1 MPYEVFLA
9 FRYLQSR
16 RKRRLAR
23 ATSVAA
29 IVGIAMGV
37 AALIVAFALSNG
49 FRDEMREKIL
59 QGTAHLSVVRADG
72 RAIENYAELANRLK
86 QINGV
91 VSASA
96 TTYDGA
102 LARGTKA
109 SGYAVIRGVE
119 KDAAQLTPRQWLS
132 EGSFGPLF
140 ETSST
145 EVPNAVVGADLAARI
160 GVAAGDVFE
169 VIPATESTTRR
180 LRVAGTFRSG
190 LFEYDSTWIYV
201 ALETAG
207 AFAGSNHAAMV
218 MSVQVHDVD
227 NVKQVSA
234 EVSKALGSRY
244 TIIDWQQANQPLFA
258 ALALERRMGL
268 FIIGLII
275 AIATLNITTMLI
287 LVVVER
293 RRDIAILNALGAT
306 RTGVMLLFIIEGAV
320 VGAIGAAAG
329 VVIGFIACA
338 IGNHYKLV
346 SLPADVY
353 SISNVPLIARPAEM
367 LLAALVAFVLS
378 VLATIYPA
386 RAASRLPPVEALR
399 DS

>member
-1 MPYEVFLA
+1 
-9 FRYLQSR
+9 
-16 RKRRLAR
+16 
-23 ATSVAA
+23 
-29 IVGIAMGV
+29 MGV

-49 FRDEMREKIL
+49 FRDEMRDKIL
-59 QGTAHLSVVRADG
+59 QGTAHLSVIRADG
-72 RAIENYAELANRLK
+72 RTIENYSELATRL
-86 QINGV
+86 QQVNGV

-102 LARGTKA
+102 LARGSKG

-119 KDAAQLTPRQWLS
+119 KDAAQLTQRQWLR

-140 ETSST
+140 ESSAT
-145 EVPNAVVGADLAARI
+145 EVPNAVLGVDLATRI
-160 GVAAGDVFE
+160 GVAVGDVFE
-169 VIPATESTTRR
+169 VVPATESTMRR
-180 LRVAGTFRSG
+180 LRVAGIFRSG

-201 ALETAG
+201 GLETAG
-207 AFAGSNHAAMV
+207 AFAGTTHAASV
-218 MSVQVHDVD
+218 ISVQVYDVD
-227 NVKQVSA
+227 NVKQVGA
-234 EVSKALGSRY
+234 GISKLLGNNY

-287 LVVVER
+287 LLVVER

-353 SISNVPLIARPAEM
+353 SISNVPLIAKPSEM
-367 LLAALVAFVLS
+367 FLAALVAFILS

-386 RAASRLPPVEALR
+386 RAASRMRPVEALR

>member
-1 MPYEVFLA
+1 MPYELFLA
-9 FRYLQSR
+9 LRYLRSR
-16 RKRRLAR
+16 RRRRLAR

-29 IVGIAMGV
+29 VLGIAMGV

-49 FRDEMREKIL
+49 FRDEMRTKIL
-59 QGTAHLSVVRADG
+59 EGTAHLSVVRADG
-72 RAIENYAELANRLK
+72 RAIENYAELASRLK
-86 QINGV
+86 QVNGV

-102 LARGTKA
+102 LARGTKG

-119 KDAAQLTPRQWLS
+119 KDVAQSGWLR

-140 ETSST
+140 ETAQI
-145 EVPNAVVGADLAARI
+145 PNAVVGADLAARI
-160 GVAAGDVFE
+160 GLAVGDVFQ
-169 VIPATESTTRR
+169 VQPANESTTRR
-180 LRVAGTFRSG
+180 LRVAGVFRSG

-201 ALETAG
+201 AIAG
-207 AFAGSNHAAMV
+207 NNHAVTV
-218 MSVQVHDVD
+218 MSVQVSDVD

-234 EVSKALGSRY
+234 DVSKALGNSY

-293 RRDIAILNALGAT
+293 RREIAILSALGAT

-329 VVIGFIACA
+329 VVIGFLACA

-353 SISNVPLIARPAEM
+353 SISNVPLIARPGEM
-367 LLAALVAFVLS
+367 LIAALVAFGLS

-386 RAASRLPPVEALR
+386 RAASRMRPVEALR

>member
-1 MPYEVFLA
+1 MPYELFLA
-9 FRYLQSR
+9 LRYLRSR

-29 IVGIAMGV
+29 ILGIAMGV

-72 RAIENYAELANRLK
+72 RPLDNYYELASRLK
-86 QINGV
+86 GVNGV
-91 VSASA
+91 VTASA

-102 LARGTKA
+102 LVRGTKG
-109 SGYAVIRGVE
+109 SSYAVIRGVE
-119 KDAAQLTPRQWLS
+119 KDAVHSSWLR

-140 ETSST
+140 DASST
-145 EVPNAVVGADLAARI
+145 PNAVVGADLAARI
-160 GVAAGDVFE
+160 GLSLGDVFQ
-169 VIPATESTTRR
+169 VQPANDSTPRR
-180 LRVAGTFRSG
+180 LRVAGAFSSG

-201 ALETAG
+201 SMETASE
-207 AFAGSNHAAMV
+207 FAGNNHAASV
-218 MSVQVHDVD
+218 MSVQVNDVD

-234 EVSKALGSRY
+234 DVSKALGNSY
-244 TIIDWQQANQPLFA
+244 TIMDWQQANQPLFA

-320 VGAIGAAAG
+320 VGAIGAVAG

-353 SISNVPLIARPAEM
+353 SISNVPLIARPSEM
-367 LLAALVAFVLS
+367 FLAALVAFVLS

-386 RAASRLPPVEALR
+386 RAASRMRPVEALR
-399 DS
+399 DT